1 MQEFNISTHSL
12 TKRLT
17 HATDI
22 FFFWIDYFN
31 SQPHEEADARMYS
44 QLLFGW
50 YFNSQ
55 PHEEAD
61 GLYQAEISVY
71 GYFSSQ
77 PHEEADRARTQ
88 ERRNQWNFNSQP
100 HEEADR
106 QPQKTSLKLSTF
118 QLTASRRGWPAIFAA
133 VAVAILF
140 QLTASRR
147 GWPHL
152 FMSCRV
158 WTYFNSQPHEEA
170 DEPHSLFVEQHCKF
184 QLTASRRGW
193 QKRAEI
199 AWERAD
205 ISTHSLTKRLTCT
218 SGTPLCVY
226 DISTHSLTKRLTI
239 FLRKKITTTIFQ
251 LTASRR
257 GWLQSFTISG
267 KIVYFNSQPHEE
279 AD

>member
-1 MQEFNISTHSL
+1 MFTGISAHSLTKRLTGHVPKKGGINEISTHSL

-17 HATDI
+17 GSHKRHH
-22 FFFWIDYFN
+22 WNYRHFN
-31 SQPHEEADARMYS
+31 SQPHEEADPLSLPLWLS
-44 QLLFGW
+44 Q
-50 YFNSQ
+50 Y
-55 PHEEAD
+55 
-61 GLYQAEISVY
+61 
-71 GYFSSQ
+71 
-77 PHEEADRARTQ
+77 
-88 ERRNQWNFNSQP
+88 
-100 HEEADR
+100 
-106 QPQKTSLKLSTF
+106 
-118 QLTASRRGWPAIFAA
+118 
-133 VAVAILF
+133 
-140 QLTASRR
+140 
-147 GWPHL
+147 
-152 FMSCRV
+152 
-158 WTYFNSQPHEEA
+158 YFNSQPHEEA